1 MSFFDEN
8 HKRKIREIENLWQ
21 SLHALEDIAKQNGIN
36 DIFQD
41 NGAKVLQQLIYLN
54 FNILS
59 GREGNDA
66 VSENGIEW
74 EMKSINIETKATGF
88 STNHHTN
95 HIIIEKYRNLLC

>member
-21 SLHALEDIAKQNGIN
+21 SLHALEDLAKQNGIN

-54 FNILS
+54 FNILILIF
-59 GREGNDA
+59 G
-66 VSENGIEW
+66 
-74 EMKSINIETKATGF
+74 
-88 STNHHTN
+88 
-95 HIIIEKYRNLLC
+95 